1 MSADVSVS
9 ACYSI
14 VRAFR
19 NEFYFPFDRD
29 TSRISRAVREKMP
42 KERKQPGLPRPAY
55 GRFFE
60 PSRAR
65 PARRAEPSSPPE
77 GEASLGAAADRRSG
91 GGREPSF
98 SLRPSLSR
106 RQAARA
112 SAAGRRAPTRVPA
125 LTLFIIKSPKTAK
138 ISTSDG
144 SYSAVSK
151 RFLPTQSSFCSILE
165 TPLHNWSSQNFPEI
179 CRFCL
184 LSKLPPFVMFK
195 HFALE
200 LRSSW
205 PSVLFNYF
213 QISQESADYNDQ
225 SNFAGHSQ
233 TFSNKIVNVDSHFL
247 KNC

>member
-65 PARRAEPSSPPE
+65 PARRASRRARRLFGGSEPR
-77 GEASLGAAADRRSG
+77 GAAADRRSG
-91 GGREPSF
+91 GGREPSL

-106 RQAARA
+106 RQGARA
-112 SAAGRRAPTRVPA
+112 SAAGRRAPKSA
-125 LTLFIIKSPKTAK
+125 SADFIHHQITQNHQNFNFRQLVLGCIET
-138 ISTSDG
+138 IST
-144 SYSAVSK
+144 
-151 RFLPTQSSFCSILE
+151 
-165 TPLHNWSSQNFPEI
+165 N
-179 CRFCL
+179 
-184 LSKLPPFVMFK
+184 SKLI
-195 HFALE
+195 L
-200 LRSSW
+200 
-205 PSVLFNYF
+205 
-213 QISQESADYNDQ
+213 Q
-225 SNFAGHSQ
+225 HS
-233 TFSNKIVNVDSHFL
+233 
-247 KNC
+247 